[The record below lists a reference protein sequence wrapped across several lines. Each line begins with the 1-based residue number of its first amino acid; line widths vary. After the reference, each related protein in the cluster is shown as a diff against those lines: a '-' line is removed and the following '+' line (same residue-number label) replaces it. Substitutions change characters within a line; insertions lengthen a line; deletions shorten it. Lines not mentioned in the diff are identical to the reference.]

1 MIQEIDRKI
10 NHIIEKQRLKKKLEV
25 DLLAVEAELC
35 EKNNRLAELEAQLNQ
50 EKGDVE
56 KLEHFSLTTLFYT
69 VLGSREEQ
77 LEKER
82 QEWLSA
88 QLRYQQHKEQI
99 AFLLQEQSH
108 LQRQLDAL
116 TNLDAEYAALLTEKE
131 RLILQSNPAAAQELI
146 AASQE
151 MAHLNAELKEIAEAI
166 AAGEAV
172 LEQVDLVISSLKSA
186 EGWGTWDL
194 LGGGLIS
201 TAMKHNRMDEA
212 RNGVNEIEKRMSR
225 FRRELLDVQLNTNIQ
240 IDIGEFTSF
249 ADYFFDG
256 LIVDWVVQSKIE
268 NALAQATQAR
278 QAVCQALENLKGM
291 KNAAAQKLNA
301 WQEKR
306 NQQIIQA

>member
-1 MIQEIDRKI
+1 MIQEIDQKI
-10 NHIIEKQRLKKKLEV
+10 NHIIEQQRLKKKLEMN
-25 DLLAVEAELC
+25 LLAVEAELR
-35 EKNNRLAELEAQLNQ
+35 EKNSRLAELDTQLNQ

-56 KLEHFSLTTLFYT
+56 KLEHFSLTALFYT

-82 QEWLSA
+82 QDLLSA
-88 QLRYQQHKEQI
+88 QLRYQQDKEQI
-99 AFLLQEQSH
+99 AFLLQEKFH

-116 TNLDAEYAALLTEKE
+116 VSLDVDYTALLAEKE
-131 RLILQSNPAAAQELI
+131 RLILQSNPAVTRELI
-146 AASQE
+146 TASEE
-151 MAHLNAELKEIAEAI
+151 MAHLNAGLKEIAEAI

-172 LEQVDLVISSLKSA
+172 LEQVELVISSLKSA

-212 RNGVNEIEKRMSR
+212 RSGVNEIEKRMSR
-225 FRRELLDVQLNTNIQ
+225 FRRELLDIQQVVNIQ

-268 NALAQATQAR
+268 NALAQATQTQQTVR
-278 QAVCQALENLKGM
+278 QAVENLKGM
-291 KNAAAQKLNA
+291 KNAAIKKLSD

-306 NQQIIQA
+306 SQKIIQA